1 MELGNRLAEIINHLI
16 NSDFS
21 RLVGI
26 LYRVDVSEQK
36 LKSLLK
42 QYPDAAAGSIIAS
55 LILERQEQKIE
66 SKKQFGSST
75 TESDEERW

>member
-1 MELGNRLAEIINHLI
+1 
-16 NSDFS
+16 
-21 RLVGI
+21 VGI
-26 LYRVDVSEQK
+26 LYRVDVSEHK

-42 QYPDAAAGSIIAS
+42 QYPDTAAGSIIAS
-55 LILERQEQKIE
+55 LILERQEQKME

>member
-66 SKKQFGSST
+66 SKKQFGSNT